1 MVGALDQSA
10 ARERS
15 GSYLGSYARRS
26 GPGWR
31 AEAALEDAEKRGGG
45 TAGASRPRQPTRA
58 FRPVANRERTTH
70 APNATRPKTSHSYI
84 LLSRLRMISSTVVTT
99 SFAFGDA
106 DVELVFLPQ
115 RTPHCRMEAR
125 EGGTD
130 GKGAGSGWQTTTG
143 PLSSGAGSVSVVAR
157 R

>member
-1 MVGALDQSA
+1 VHSINRQPASDREATWEATRA
-10 ARERS
+10 AQDRD
-15 GSYLGSYARRS
+15 G
-26 GPGWR
+26 
-31 AEAALEDAEKRGGG
+31 
-45 TAGASRPRQPTRA
+45 GASRPRQPTRA